1 MMAAGYLGSAGRRRR
16 VRVEAAQQPEARAVT
31 EAWAPKWQKLLKG
44 VGEAPSDFTEFDR
57 TVRSMLNRI
66 STENACRLLPLEPSM
81 RGGSVLTA
89 GGDCP
94 RWWATRFAG
103 LMLSSYLQVIH
114 TNRFARG
121 LAVRSA
127 DNVLPEYLDAVAPL
141 LAQSPRLVTAL
152 MAWFARQL
160 DWHDLCWP
168 TTRLLLLAA
177 REERDRDTLPTYSLG
192 RLPAEV
198 LRGRILT
205 FLRPPP
211 LPAVARPSCFGSG
224 QTTSERLVISGED
237 DKEAKSKEE
246 KKDVV
251 AVLVHLIM
259 FSPATIWPKLS
270 AFGFSLVEAFLDN
283 LESYQEVQV
292 QIYLAASVLAAIAQR
307 MEAKANNSNDEE
319 LRRHCVEDLGPLSR
333 LVSLLRDVT
342 EARRRSSTLKPFV
355 DCRTQVAVEHVR
367 RVQESFQRQLDG
379 HSPIP
384 IAVV

>member
-1 MMAAGYLGSAGRRRR
+1 
-16 VRVEAAQQPEARAVT
+16 
-31 EAWAPKWQKLLKG
+31 
-44 VGEAPSDFTEFDR
+44 
-57 TVRSMLNRI
+57 
-66 STENACRLLPLEPSM
+66 
-81 RGGSVLTA
+81 
-89 GGDCP
+89 
-94 RWWATRFAG
+94 
-103 LMLSSYLQVIH
+103 MLSSYLQVIH

-160 DWHDLCWP
+160 DWYDLCWP
-168 TTRLLLLAA
+168 TARLLLLAA
-177 REERDRDTLPTYSLG
+177 CEERDRDTLPPHSLG
-192 RLPAEV
+192 RLPAEI

-211 LPAVARPSCFGSG
+211 LPAVARLGSNGPFRDLSPSCFGSAG
-224 QTTSERLVISGED
+224 IEAAKERLAGDDEATKSRED
-237 DKEAKSKEE
+237 

-259 FSPATIWPKLS
+259 FSPLTIWPQLS
-270 AFGFSLVEAFLDN
+270 AFGFSLVETFLDN
-283 LESYQEVQV
+283 LEPCRETQV

-307 MEAKANNSNDEE
+307 MEAGSSNHEE

-333 LVSLLRDVT
+333 LVSVLRDVT
-342 EARRRSSTLKPFV
+342 EARRRSSTLPPFV
-355 DCRTQVAVEHVR
+355 DCRTQVALEHVR
-367 RVQESFQRQLDG
+367 RVQESFQRQLEG
-379 HSPIP
+379 PMPIP